1 MRVHHRVGLAV
12 ALLLTWGVAPAGA
25 QAPGDPLPGGFPMI
39 VVVDEYCSG
48 SVSMDGGDTFFPLH
62 CFLQFD
68 DCVHDLVPCFILP
81 QPVFAG
87 DVIGTEVTGAFSE
100 MLRFLDQGDGTAVL
114 LCFYSDKE
122 PDNPDPAPSDVG
134 LPPRECYQPV
144 VVFVPEQGVP
154 EVFDYVLWGTPSAV
168 YLAISDYPIMGAS
181 NADLAELVQLL
192 RDRGPKP
199 AK

>member
-1 MRVHHRVGLAV
+1 MKLHHRAGLAV
-12 ALLLTWGVAPAGA
+12 ALLMTWGATQAGA
-25 QAPGDPLPGGFPMI
+25 QKPGDPLPGGFPMI

-48 SVSMDGGDTFFPLH
+48 SVSMDGGDTFFPLQ

-68 DCVHDLVPCFILP
+68 DCVNDFVPCFVLP

-87 DVIGTEVTGAFSE
+87 DVIGTEVTGELSD
-100 MLRFLDQGDGTAVL
+100 MLRFLDQGGGTAYL

-122 PDNPDPAPSDVG
+122 TGDSAPSDVG
-134 LPPRECYQPV
+134 LPPRQCYQPV
-144 VVFVPEQGVP
+144 VVFVPEQGIP

-168 YLAISDYPIMGAS
+168 YLAISDYPLMGAS
-181 NADLAELVQLL
+181 NADLAALVQRLTN
-192 RDRGPKP
+192 PEPPP

>member
-1 MRVHHRVGLAV
+1 MKAHHLLGFVV
-12 ALLLTWGVAPAGA
+12 ALLMTWTVGQAGA

-48 SVSMDGGDTFFPLH
+48 SFSTDGGDTFSPLD

-68 DCVHDLVPCFILP
+68 DCINDFVPCFVLP

-87 DVIGTEVTGAFSE
+87 DVIGFETTGQFSD

-114 LCFYSDKE
+114 LCFYSDR
-122 PDNPDPAPSDVG
+122 DTNDSAPSDVG

-144 VVFVPEQGVP
+144 IVFVPEQGIP
-154 EVFDYVLWGTPSAV
+154 EVFDYVLWSTPSAV
-168 YLAISDYPIMGAS
+168 YLAISDFPMMDAS
-181 NADLAELVQLL
+181 NTELAALVGFLL
-192 RDRGPKP
+192 GDAEPKP